1 MSWPQ
6 QNVPP
11 GWLPPD
17 RRREVPPGWLPPDRP
32 PEVPP
37 AVPPGIPRPEPG
49 QPVYPPVPQVPIP
62 GTPPDRAGFESGIY
76 GQLLERR
83 IVFLRDRLDH
93 DSATLVTA
101 QLMSLDADDSAPV
114 TLVVNSQGGPTD
126 AAVGVLDTMD
136 LLRCPVNTSCVGRA
150 EGTAAVVVAAG
161 TGRRRCGPGATFRLR
176 FADLEA
182 TGPASRLR
190 QEVESAARLQRAMVD
205 RLAAITGQ
213 SRALVARDVER
224 GRLLTA
230 DEAVAYGLV
239 DEISRSGR

>member
-1 MSWPQ
+1 M
-6 QNVPP
+6 PP
-11 GWLPPD
+11 GH
-17 RRREVPPGWLPPDRP
+17 G
-32 PEVPP
+32 
-37 AVPPGIPRPEPG
+37 
-49 QPVYPPVPQVPIP
+49 
-62 GTPPDRAGFESGIY
+62 GFESTIY
-76 GQLLERR
+76 AELLERR

-93 DSATLVTA
+93 DAATLVAA
-101 QLMSLDADDSAPV
+101 QLMALDADDASPV
-114 TLVVNSQGGPTD
+114 TLVVNSGGGPTD

-136 LLRCPVNTSCVGRA
+136 LLRCPVDTSCVGRA

-182 TGPASRLR
+182 AGRADRLR
-190 QEVESAARLQRAMVD
+190 REVDEAAQLQRALVD

-213 SRALVARDVER
+213 SRGLVARDVER

-239 DEISRSGR
+239 DEVTSGNAR